1 MYCTF
6 IIQSVGECTEQYPTQ
21 GFAYLRSVVGNLSVT
36 VNLTINNALL
46 SGITREV
53 PSDKHY
59 FLDMMLHNK
68 AGSILSTQLTKFS
81 TLVTYTNTHSMSQ
94 HEIHYFKQQWLNPI
108 IMIARYYLLCTIL

>member
-1 MYCTF
+1 MLKGVKEQYTC
-6 IIQSVGECTEQYPTQ
+6 IVISMQSIGECTEQYPTQ
-21 GFAYLRSVVGNLSVT
+21 AFAYLRSVIGDLSVTVT

-68 AGSILSTQLTKFS
+68 AGSILSTQVMEFS
-81 TLVTYTNTHSMSQ
+81 
-94 HEIHYFKQQWLNPI
+94 
-108 IMIARYYLLCTIL
+108 